1 MTPLWQ
7 AVQERPRQRALV
19 RLLQSGRTQQLTP
32 QWQVTAMLMAHLQQG
47 QRWVMVWLYEQEHVT
62 TQERVAVGVPE

>member
-1 MTPLWQ
+1 
-7 AVQERPRQRALV
+7 
-19 RLLQSGRTQQLTP
+19 LTP